1 MLDPKELKVVLA
13 TLTKRRAWLLK
24 NLGETDLAPEAHE
37 ENILT
42 LKLLDSSILKLARL
56 ASPAPKPA
64 TSKPAATPPSTLR
77 KNNKKPVIDP
87 TDAYVLIAEDNRDSA
102 ELLKGILE
110 DMGIN
115 KIDVV
120 SDGRAAL
127 YALQNCSPPYDI
139 VLCDWDMPELSGL
152 EVHRNVRT
160 LAKLR
165 DTHFVMVT
173 AISESS
179 RIREAIQQGIGDYL
193 VKPIDVEILEKKLKT
208 ALAGGEPPPKEEVL
222 QNKNR

>member
-1 MLDPKELKVVLA
+1 M
-13 TLTKRRAWLLK
+13 
-24 NLGETDLAPEAHE
+24 
-37 ENILT
+37 
-42 LKLLDSSILKLARL
+42 
-56 ASPAPKPA
+56 
-64 TSKPAATPPSTLR
+64 
-77 KNNKKPVIDP
+77 
-87 TDAYVLIAEDNRDSA
+87 LIAEDNRDSA

-110 DMGIN
+110 DLGIAQ
-115 KIDVV
+115 IDLVEN
-120 SDGRAAL
+120 GRAAL

-139 VLCDWDMPELSGL
+139 VLCDWDMPEMNGL

-173 AISESS
+173 AISEGS

-193 VKPIDVEILEKKLKT
+193 VKPIDIDILGKKIKS

-222 QNKNR
+222 QATPAGVGGVIDPSQP